1 MGFFSKTCAKTH
13 LPIVAPARGIPRL
26 NRVVALLPD
35 GGKVVGSYTGFGS
48 IDNDAGRH
56 ELHADWDRVKLVL
69 QEHYEEEGYNQLGK
83 SGDELA
89 QGYFMSREFLH
100 HCLQHGPFK
109 DRAAYTRAFKKLA
122 NW

>member
-26 NRVVALLPD
+26 NLVVALLPD
-35 GGKVVGSYTGFGS
+35 GSRVIGSYNGYGS
-48 IDNDAGRH
+48 VDTDAGRV
-56 ELHADWDRVKLVL
+56 ELHDDWDRVKLVL
-69 QEHYEEEGYNQLGK
+69 QEYYQDEAYEQLGK
-83 SGDELA
+83 SGNELG

>member
-1 MGFFSKTCAKTH
+1 MGFFSKCCAKTH

-26 NRVVALLPD
+26 NLVVALLPD
-35 GGKVVGSYTGFGS
+35 GRKVEGSYDGY
-48 IDNDAGRH
+48 GRVEGV
-56 ELHADWDRVKLVL
+56 ELHDDWDRVKLVL
-69 QEHYEEEGYNQLGK
+69 QEHYQGETYDQLGK
-83 SGDELA
+83 SGDELG